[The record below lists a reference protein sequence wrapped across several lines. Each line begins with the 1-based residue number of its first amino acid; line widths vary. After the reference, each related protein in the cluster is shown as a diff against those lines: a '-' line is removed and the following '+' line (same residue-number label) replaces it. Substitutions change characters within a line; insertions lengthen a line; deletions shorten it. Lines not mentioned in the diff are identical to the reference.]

1 MAQAADVYIFIF
13 HLFHVFPRAV
23 WHLHLSSPNYVE
35 DIQLFTKGHHIQ
47 HHPVLRSDAEPRYVV
62 TRALAVEDVDN
73 SNELHLG
80 GSKKGDKFLTTSDEF
95 KRMWPEIVED
105 FVEDESNSD
114 DYYANGGY
122 PSDGCC

>member
-1 MAQAADVYIFIF
+1 MLFF
-13 HLFHVFPRAV
+13 HCFMFSHAV
-23 WHLHLSSPNYVE
+23 WHLHLSSPNYGE
-35 DIQLFTKGHHIQ
+35 DIQLFTEGHQIQ

-62 TRALAVEDVDN
+62 TRALAVEDVKN

-105 FVEDESNSD
+105 EVEQAESLAEVAAIFHTPVADD
-114 DYYANGGY
+114 DY
-122 PSDGCC
+122 

>member
-1 MAQAADVYIFIF
+1 MFIFIF

-23 WHLHLSSPNYVE
+23 WHLHLSSPNYGE
-35 DIQLFTKGHHIQ
+35 DIQLFTEGHQIQ

-105 FVEDESNSD
+105 EVEQAESLAEVAAIFHTPVADD
-114 DYYANGGY
+114 DY
-122 PSDGCC
+122 

>member
-1 MAQAADVYIFIF
+1 MLFF
-13 HLFHVFPRAV
+13 HCFMFSHAV
-23 WHLHLSSPNYVE
+23 WHLHLSSPNYGE
-35 DIQLFTKGHHIQ
+35 DIQLFTEGHQIQ

-62 TRALAVEDVDN
+62 TRALAVEDVKN